1 MNLDG
6 VRTGRTV
13 LVTGTS
19 FTPARVRRL
28 AELGVR
34 SGQPVRVLGRTAGG
48 GRLLEVGDARVAV
61 DRSTARGIEVTETA
75 PEALRSPRSPAP
87 GRAHRLVAPRAFA
100 RAHAA

>member
-13 LVTGTS
+13 LVTGS
-19 FTPARVRRL
+19 GLSPARVRRL
-28 AELGVR
+28 AELGIR
-34 SGQPVRVLGRTAGG
+34 TGQPVQVLGRTAGG
-48 GRLLEVGDARVAV
+48 GRLLAVGDARVAV

-75 PEALRSPRSPAP
+75 ADTVTETGPPA
-87 GRAHRLVAPRAFA
+87 RTDAPRLSA